1 MVKNLINALLVIKK
15 KIKVALPCWEGGKTA
30 ATVSQKA
37 AKPEQGLPYESEQE
51 KFIATSGHVLPI

>member
-1 MVKNLINALLVIKK
+1 MVINLINALLVIKK

-51 KFIATSGHVLPI
+51 